1 MQAILTHLR
10 VISQVQASQRQYN
23 MKEQVEIKKWLTEK
37 SSMLCTTTMSESV
50 EQQHQMVSI
59 YNIEYLETHELNRSM
74 ENIKQ
79 QKNKEWKLR

>member
-1 MQAILTHLR
+1 MNKKEIKATNAGILTHLR
-10 VISQVQASQRQYN
+10 VISQVQASQRLQI

-59 YNIEYLETHELNRSM
+59 YNIE
-74 ENIKQ
+74 
-79 QKNKEWKLR
+79 